1 MSGIIRRVLNQLPTL
16 PPGLLSLEAE
26 QLYQAL
32 NGPTLIHLPG
42 RREPPLFVSVL
53 LHGNETTGWEAMRGL
68 LQRYREKV
76 LPRALSILI
85 GNIDAARYRKRH
97 LPHQPDYNRIWSGEG
112 TPEHAIM
119 RGVLEEM
126 QRRGVFASVDVHNNT
141 GRNPHYACVKRL
153 DPRFLQLA
161 TLFSRTVVYFL
172 RPMGV
177 QSMAFA
183 SLCPAVTIECGRPGE
198 IGGIQ
203 HALEYLE
210 ACLHLLEVPTH
221 PVAAS
226 DLDLFHTVAVVK
238 VLDHVSLGI
247 GQGGSH
253 DLNLNLHLEIDRLNF
268 RELPVGTSFG
278 VVGNGLGMPLD
289 MRNEAGEEV
298 SKRFFVIE
306 DRELRIRRPVIPAM
320 LTLDREI
327 IRQDCLCYLMER
339 YSL

>member
-1 MSGIIRRVLNQLPTL
+1 MSGIIRRMLNQLPAL

-26 QLYQAL
+26 QLYQVL

-42 RREPPLFVSVL
+42 CREPPLFVSVL

-68 LQRYREKV
+68 LQRYREKA

-126 QRRGVFASVDVHNNT
+126 RRRGVFASVDVHNNT
-141 GRNPHYACVKRL
+141 GRNPHYACIKRL

-183 SLCPAVTIECGRPGE
+183 NLCPAVTLECGQPGE

-210 ACLHLLEVPTH
+210 ACLHLLEVPKH

-226 DLDLFHTVAVVK
+226 DLDLFHTVGIVK
-238 VLDHVSLGI
+238 VPDQVSLGI
-247 GQGGSH
+247 GQGDC
-253 DLNLNLHLEIDRLNF
+253 DLNLHPEIDRLNF

-289 MRNEAGEEV
+289 MRNEAGEEI

-306 DRELRIRRPVIPAM
+306 DRELRVRRPVIPAM

-339 YSL
+339 YPL

>member
-1 MSGIIRRVLNQLPTL
+1 MSGIIRRMLNQLPAL

-68 LQRYREKV
+68 LQRYREKA

-85 GNIDAARYRKRH
+85 GNIDAARYGKRH

-119 RGVLEEM
+119 REVLEEM
-126 QRRGVFASVDVHNNT
+126 RCRGVFASVDVHNNT
-141 GRNPHYACVKRL
+141 GRNPHYACIKRL

-177 QSMAFA
+177 QNRAFA

-198 IGGIQ
+198 THGVQ

-210 ACLHLLEVPTH
+210 ACLHLLQVPTH

-226 DLDLFHTVAVVK
+226 DLDLFHTVAIVK
-238 VLDHVSLGI
+238 VLDHVSFGI
-247 GQGGSH
+247 GQKGGH
-253 DLNLNLHLEIDRLNF
+253 DLNLHLEIDRLNF
-268 RELPVGTSFG
+268 RELPVGTSLG
-278 VVGNGLGMPLD
+278 IVGNGLGMPLD
-289 MRNEAGEEV
+289 VRNEAGEEIGE
-298 SKRFFVIE
+298 RFFVIE
-306 DRELRIRRPVIPAM
+306 NRELRIRRPVIPAM
-320 LTLDREI
+320 LTLDCEI
-327 IRQDCLCYLMER
+327 IHQDCLCYLMER
-339 YSL
+339 YPL

>member
-1 MSGIIRRVLNQLPTL
+1 MSGIIRRMLNQLPAL

-26 QLYQAL
+26 QLYQVL

-42 RREPPLFVSVL
+42 CREPPLFVSVL

-68 LQRYREKV
+68 LQRYREKA

-119 RGVLEEM
+119 REVLEEM
-126 QRRGVFASVDVHNNT
+126 RRRSVFASVDVHNNT
-141 GRNPHYACVKRL
+141 GRNPHYACIKRL

-183 SLCPAVTIECGRPGE
+183 NLCPADTLECGQTV
-198 IGGIQ
+198 GI
-203 HALEYLE
+203 
-210 ACLHLLEVPTH
+210 
-221 PVAAS
+221 
-226 DLDLFHTVAVVK
+226 VK
-238 VLDHVSLGI
+238 VPDQVSLGI
-247 GQGGSH
+247 GQEDC
-253 DLNLNLHLEIDRLNF
+253 DLNLHPEIDRLNF

-289 MRNEAGEEV
+289 MRNEAGEEI

-306 DRELRIRRPVIPAM
+306 DRELRVRRPVIPAM

-339 YSL
+339 YPL

>member
-1 MSGIIRRVLNQLPTL
+1 MSGITRRMLNQLPAL

-68 LQRYREKV
+68 LQRYREKA

-85 GNIDAARYRKRH
+85 GNIDAARYGKRH

-112 TPEHAIM
+112 TPEHVIM
-119 RGVLEEM
+119 REVLEEM
-126 QRRGVFASVDVHNNT
+126 RRRGVFASVDVHNNT
-141 GRNPHYACVKRL
+141 GRNPHYACIRRL

-172 RPMGV
+172 RPLGV
-177 QSMAFA
+177 QNRAFA
-183 SLCPAVTIECGRPGE
+183 SLCPAVTIECGRSGE
-198 IGGIQ
+198 IHGVQ

-210 ACLHLLEVPTH
+210 ACLHLLQIPTH

-226 DLDLFHTVAVVK
+226 DLDLFHTVAIVK

-247 GQGGSH
+247 GQEGGH
-253 DLNLNLHLEIDRLNF
+253 DLNLHLEIDQLNF
-268 RELPVGTSFG
+268 RELPVGTSLG
-278 VVGNGLGMPLD
+278 IVGNGLGMPLD
-289 MRNEAGEEV
+289 VRNEAGEEIGE
-298 SKRFFVIE
+298 RLFVIE

-320 LTLDREI
+320 LTLDCEI

-339 YSL
+339 YPL